1 MDEKRG
7 FVRFR
12 VSFPFKFVREKLSS
26 EVEGRVKDI
35 SMNGL
40 KVVLDKAL
48 HFLVEDLANFH
59 LVLPDDRI
67 LKISGE
73 VMWQKDYLNRREIGI
88 RFAHITNDHKEDIY
102 DYISKYHRQEL
113 TQKWWQM

>member
-7 FVRFR
+7 FLRFR
-12 VSFPFKFVREKLSS
+12 VSFPFKFIREKLSS

-48 HFLVEDLANFH
+48 HFLVEDLTNFH
-59 LVLPDDRI
+59 LVLSDDKT

-73 VMWQKDYLNRREIGI
+73 VMWQKDYLDRREVGI
-88 RFAHITNDHKEDIY
+88 RFVQIPGGHKEDIY
-102 DYISKYHRQEL
+102 DYIFKYHRQEL
-113 TQKWWQM
+113 TQEWWQM